1 MTDQNEAVSGTV
13 TFELAG
19 DVAVIRFDD
28 GKANALSHPALD
40 ALIAA
45 VHRGG
50 QEAKAIAVI
59 GRPGRFSAGFDLPS
73 MTAGTES
80 ARSILGKGAELALQ
94 IFRAPVPVVLGCTG
108 HALAMGAI
116 LLMSADARIGAE
128 GAYKIGLNE
137 VAIGMGMPQFVIEL
151 ARHRLDPPRTH
162 LAIQLATVTDAAG
175 AVEVGFLDR
184 AIPEGEVEKAAIA
197 MAADLAGTLHP
208 TAFRITRDHLRGEA
222 ATRIER
228 ALRLD
233 LESFKVEV

>member
-1 MTDQNEAVSGTV
+1 MTDQTEAVPETV
-13 TFELAG
+13 TFELDG

-28 GKANALSHPALD
+28 GKANALSHEALD

-50 QEAKAIAVI
+50 TEAKAIAII
-59 GRPGRFSAGFDLPS
+59 GRPGRFSAGFHLPS
-73 MTAGTES
+73 ITAGPES
-80 ARSILGKGAELALQ
+80 ARSILAKGAELSLR

-137 VAIGMGMPQFVIEL
+137 VAIGMPMPRFVIEL
-151 ARHRLDPPRTH
+151 ARDRLDPTRAH
-162 LAIQLATVTDAAG
+162 LAIQLATVTDAVE

-184 AIPEGEVEKAAIA
+184 AVPEGEVEKAAITK
-197 MAADLAGTLHP
+197 AAELAGTVHP
-208 TAFRITRDHLRGEA
+208 TAFRITRDYLRGDT
-222 ATRIER
+222 ATRVER
-228 ALRLD
+228 ALERD
-233 LESFKVEV
+233 LETFKVEP